1 MMRQSAKLNIFFGV
15 LNLNEN
21 FLPKHLKYLQTYF
34 RRRPINFLMPISLIG
49 ACIFV
54 IPLWSEALVSGSQTH
69 EIVSKTILATLLTLA
84 ILEHILLVLPLQV
97 EFLWKWG
104 FRQEG

>member
-1 MMRQSAKLNIFFGV
+1 
-15 LNLNEN
+15 
-21 FLPKHLKYLQTYF
+21 
-34 RRRPINFLMPISLIG
+34 MPISIIG
-49 ACIFV
+49 ASIVV
-54 IPLWSEALVSGSQTH
+54 IPLWSEALLTGSQSH
-69 EIVSKTILATLLTLA
+69 EVVSKTILATLLTLA

>member
-1 MMRQSAKLNIFFGV
+1 
-15 LNLNEN
+15 
-21 FLPKHLKYLQTYF
+21 
-34 RRRPINFLMPISLIG
+34 MPISLIG